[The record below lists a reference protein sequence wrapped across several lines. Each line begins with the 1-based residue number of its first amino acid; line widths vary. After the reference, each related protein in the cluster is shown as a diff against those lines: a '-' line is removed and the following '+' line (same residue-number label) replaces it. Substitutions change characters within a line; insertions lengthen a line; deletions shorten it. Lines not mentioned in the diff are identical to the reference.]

1 MEEVKTR
8 LVVRKVEEKAHLQE
22 ALAEERKSLTRVAN
36 AKESIK
42 LNQEELDIEE
52 GRLMRRMRNDKVR

>member
-1 MEEVKTR
+1 M
-8 LVVRKVEEKAHLQE
+8 VRKVEEKAHLQE

>member
-1 MEEVKTR
+1 MKTR